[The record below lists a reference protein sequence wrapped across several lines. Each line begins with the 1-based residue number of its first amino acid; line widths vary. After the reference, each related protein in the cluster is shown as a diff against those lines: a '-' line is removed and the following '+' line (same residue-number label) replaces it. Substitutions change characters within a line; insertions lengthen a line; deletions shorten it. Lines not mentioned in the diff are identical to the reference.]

1 MEKKNKY
8 ESEENNLLERDD
20 KLYKTNIDK
29 IKINYLYVNE
39 NNEIYNVKSCEET
52 LQNSKLSK
60 ERILYLIKNYQ
71 YNLREK
77 HKLTD
82 ILQYNI
88 SINEDE
94 IKDLI
99 MDKNDRNYLVS
110 IKIIDDIKFND
121 TVKILEKENSII
133 FILTKINKIQSTTR
147 RVNINY
153 KNKTIR
159 KQ

>member
-52 LQNSKLSK
+52 LENSKLCK